1 MNRLPLFIISFFIG
15 SVMVF
20 AQYTDVINSNKPGF
34 SESPYSVGKGV
45 YQFESNIFLRNT
57 SISTTFSKPQSLG
70 IDMLFRTSFFLDK
83 LELNAQLTY
92 QKDKIAFKNIITSH
106 YFTSGLSR
114 MTIGAKY
121 LVYQQTYKDKS
132 KEIRSWKRRNA
143 FDITRLIPSVAVYL
157 GMNTDFVNDVHKTG
171 SITPKVGVLLQQNLT
186 QDFNVITNFYYDNIG
201 TDFAQYSYIITLTQS
216 FSNRWSAFF
225 ENQMVIQ
232 KYQNNINL
240 GAGLAYLYNRNL
252 QFNTSAR
259 LIFEGKTQGYYAGLG
274 VSYRIDKHQDPFI
287 EIDNKGKALKETPIS
302 NYNKK
307 QSNFF
312 NRFLNIFKKKAKG
325 SRTRSKKSRKTKS
338 KKRRSGIS
346 GLFGKK
352 KKEAKKNET
361 DIEKLEREI
370 KELEKEME
378 KEEKKKGKN

>member
-20 AQYTDVINSNKPGF
+20 AQYTEVINSNKPGF

-70 IDMLFRTSFFLDK
+70 IEMLFRTSFFLDK

-157 GMNTDFVNDVHKTG
+157 GMNTDFVNDIHKTG
-171 SITPKVGVLLQQNLT
+171 SITPKAGVLLQQNLT

-312 NRFLNIFKKKAKG
+312 NRFLNIFKKKAKS

-378 KEEKKKGKN
+378 KEEKKKR